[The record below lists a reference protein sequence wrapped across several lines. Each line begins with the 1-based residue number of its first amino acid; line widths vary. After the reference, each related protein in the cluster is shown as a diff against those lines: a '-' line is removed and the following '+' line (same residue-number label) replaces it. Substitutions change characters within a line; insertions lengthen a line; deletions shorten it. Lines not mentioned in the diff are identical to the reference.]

1 MDDPLTQVAV
11 KPKGTNKTYEGV
23 TKNETNIF
31 VPTATVRRA
40 RPSSLKRSK
49 ARSTRL
55 IWTNGHTVD
64 RTEAAAAE
72 RRHAAIAHSHHS
84 SSARTVPC

>member
-1 MDDPLTQVAV
+1 MSIMDGPLTQVAV

-40 RPSSLKRSK
+40 RPSSSLKRNR

-72 RRHAAIAHSHHS
+72 RRHAAIAHS
-84 SSARTVPC
+84 TVN